1 MSTCTSSETLRQKE
15 HHGDDPVDNHDPP
28 TASPET
34 NAHSTIDNAP
44 DSFPD
49 GGLAAWSVVLG
60 SWCAFLPTFG
70 FMNTTGVFTDWL
82 ATNQLAGYSRSD
94 VSWIFSL
101 YMFFLWFGGVQVG
114 PIFDRYGPR
123 HLVTAG
129 TIGLTGAVMAFS
141 VSTSYYQFILSF
153 GVLGGISASLLA
165 NPSISILNHW
175 FYRRRAFATGLAVTS
190 GGIGGIIFPQIFN
203 ALAPKAGFGWA
214 VRTLGFMTLLFCG
227 LGAILQRS
235 RLPANESSR
244 KTVDLRVLAE
254 RGFGLSAVA
263 IIFADI
269 SATIPLTYLT
279 SYARSKGMSVDQS
292 YTLMSILNATSIVGR
307 LMPGYAADRW
317 GRFNTMIIT
326 TGIST
331 ILTFALWL
339 SSGTNHA
346 AIIAYAALFG
356 FWSGSAISLSPVC
369 VAQISRT
376 EDFGKRYGTAYTLVA
391 LGVLVALPVAG
402 QILEGQG
409 GDTYWGLI
417 VFTGVAYALS
427 ALFWGLARG
436 VCAGWR
442 VWMKF

>member
-1 MSTCTSSETLRQKE
+1 MSTSSDTYDDKE
-15 HHGDDPVDNHDPP
+15 LQPP
-28 TASPET
+28 SPPHNASPNANTDAGPSMDDAPET
-34 NAHSTIDNAP
+34 
-44 DSFPD
+44 FPD

-70 FMNTTGVFTDWL
+70 LMNTAGVFTDWL
-82 ATNQLAGYSRSD
+82 ATNQLSGYTRSD

-123 HLVTAG
+123 HLVAAG
-129 TIGLTGAVMAFS
+129 TIGLTVAVMTFS
-141 VSTSYYQFILSF
+141 VSKEFYQFILSF
-153 GVLGGISASLLA
+153 GILGGLSASCLA
-165 NPSISILNHW
+165 SPSISIINHW
-175 FYRRRAFATGLAVTS
+175 FFHRRALATGLAVTS

-214 VRTLGFMTLLFCG
+214 VRTLGFIVLFFTS
-227 LGAILQRS
+227 LATILQRS
-235 RLPANESSR
+235 RLRPNYSSR

-254 RGFGLSAVA
+254 KGFGVTAAA

-269 SATIPLTYLT
+269 AATIPLTYLT
-279 SYARSKGMSVDQS
+279 SYARANGVSVERS

-307 LMPGYAADRW
+307 LMPGYTGDKY
-317 GRFNTMIIT
+317 GRFNTMVIT
-326 TGIST
+326 TSVST
-331 ILTFALWL
+331 ILTLALWL
-339 SSGTNHA
+339 CASSNEG

-402 QILEGQG
+402 QILEGQSTG
-409 GDTYWGLI
+409 SEQVYWGLT
-417 VFTGVAYALS
+417 VFTGVA
-427 ALFWGLARG
+427 
-436 VCAGWR
+436 
-442 VWMKF
+442 

>member
-1 MSTCTSSETLRQKE
+1 MPSM
-15 HHGDDPVDNHDPP
+15 DD
-28 TASPET
+28 APET
-34 NAHSTIDNAP
+34 
-44 DSFPD
+44 FPD
-49 GGLAAWSVVLG
+49 GGLSAWSVVLG

-70 FMNTTGVFTDWL
+70 LMNTTGVFTDWL
-82 ATNQLAGYSRSD
+82 ATNQLSGFTRSD

-123 HLVTAG
+123 HLVGAG
-129 TIGLTGAVMAFS
+129 SIGLTVAVMTFS
-141 VSTSYYQFILSF
+141 VSTEFYQFILSF
-153 GVLGGISASLLA
+153 GVLGGLSASCLA
-165 NPSISILNHW
+165 SPSISIINHW
-175 FYRRRAFATGLAVTS
+175 FFRRRALATGLAVTS

-214 VRTLGFMTLLFCG
+214 VRTLGFIVLFFTLL
-227 LGAILQRS
+227 AVVLQRS
-235 RLPANESSR
+235 RLGPNYSSR
-244 KTVDLRVLAE
+244 KTVDLRVLGE
-254 RGFGLSAVA
+254 RGFGITAAA

-269 SATIPLTYLT
+269 AATIPLTYLT
-279 SYARSKGMSVDQS
+279 SYARANGMSVERS

-307 LMPGYAADRW
+307 LMPGYTGDRW

-326 TGIST
+326 TTVST
-331 ILTFALWL
+331 ILTLTLWMCAG
-339 SSGTNHA
+339 SNES

-402 QILEGQG
+402 QILEGQSG
-409 GDTYWGLI
+409 GDSGEQVYWGLI

-427 ALFWGLARG
+427 AGLFVVARG
-436 VCAGWR
+436 VAGGWR
-442 VWMKF
+442 AARKF